1 MKAQPR
7 ASSVL
12 VVGVG
17 AYLPKRILTNEQLS
31 KNLETDDA
39 WIRTRTGIRQRHIA
53 ADDESTSDLA
63 LKAAERALAVARCS
77 AQQID
82 AIVMATTTPEN
93 TFPATAAKLQQKLG
107 VGKPIP
113 AYDIQAVCAGF
124 VFALH
129 SGWNMVRLGQARRV
143 LIVGA
148 EIYSRSIIDW
158 TDRST
163 CVLFGDGAG
172 AFVLE
177 AQDNTQDDAV
187 DGQAENGAKNGAERG
202 ILDITLATD
211 GSFYEDLYVDGGAG
225 SSHSVGHLKMQGSVV
240 FREAIDKMSQSV
252 DLLLARNGLG
262 VQDIAW
268 LVPHQAN
275 SRIMSGVARR
285 LGIDKTRVVSTVGD
299 HGNIS
304 AATIPAALDH
314 ACKQG
319 KVKKGDL
326 VALTAMGG
334 GFAWGGALI
343 RW

>member
-1 MKAQPR
+1 MNEQSR
-7 ASSVL
+7 ARTVL
-12 VVGVG
+12 VKGVG
-17 AYLPKRILTNEQLS
+17 AYLPKRIVTNEELA
-31 KNLETDDA
+31 KNLQTDDA

-53 ADDESTSDLA
+53 ADYENTSDLA
-63 LKAAERALAVARCS
+63 LKASEKALAAARCS
-77 AQQID
+77 PQQIE
-82 AIVMATTTPEN
+82 AIIMATTTPEN
-93 TFPATAAKLQQKLG
+93 TFPATAAKLHHKLG

-113 AYDIQAVCAGF
+113 AYDVQAVCAGF

-129 SGWNMVRLGQARRV
+129 SAWNMVRLGQARRV
-143 LIVGA
+143 LVVGA

-177 AQDNTQDDAV
+177 AEDETE
-187 DGQAENGAKNGAERG
+187 QAEDSIERG
-202 ILDITLATD
+202 IIDVTLATD
-211 GSFYEDLYVDGGAG
+211 GRYYEQLYVDGGAG
-225 SSHSVGHLKMQGSVV
+225 SSDKVGHLKMQGSVV
-240 FREAIDKMSQSV
+240 FREAIDKMSQSI
-252 DLLLARNGLG
+252 DLLLARNALE
-262 VQDIAW
+262 VKDIAW

-285 LGIDKTRVVSTVGD
+285 LGIDEARVVSTVGE

-314 ACKQG
+314 ACQQG
-319 KVKKGDL
+319 NIQQGDL

>member
-1 MKAQPR
+1 MNEQPR
-7 ASSVL
+7 ATSV
-12 VVGVG
+12 VVAGVG
-17 AYLPKRILTNEQLS
+17 AYLPQRILTNKELAQD
-31 KNLETDDA
+31 LETDDA

-53 ADDESTSDLA
+53 DPEESTSDLA
-63 LKAAERALAVARCS
+63 LKASERALTAARCS

-82 AIVMATTTPEN
+82 AIVLATTTPEN
-93 TFPATAAKLQQKLG
+93 TFPATAARLQQKLG
-107 VGKPIP
+107 VGKPVP
-113 AYDIQAVCAGF
+113 AYDVQAVCAGF

-129 SGWNMVRLGQARRV
+129 SAWNMIRLQQARRV
-143 LIVGA
+143 LVVGA

-177 AQDNTQDDAV
+177 AQEKTKEKTQEKTQEKTTSAT
-187 DGQAENGAKNGAERG
+187 QRG
-202 ILDITLATD
+202 ILDIMLATD
-211 GSFYEDLYVDGGAG
+211 GGFYEQLYVDGGAG
-225 SSHSVGHLKMQGSVV
+225 SSDRVGHLKMQGNVV

-252 DLLLARNGLG
+252 ALLLARNGLS

-275 SRIMSGVARR
+275 SRIMSGVARK
-285 LGIDKTRVVSTVGD
+285 LGIEEARVVSTVED

-319 KVKKGDL
+319 SVKKGDL

>member
-1 MKAQPR
+1 MNEQIDA
-7 ASSVL
+7 ADSV
-12 VVGVG
+12 VVEGVG
-17 AYLPKRILTNEQLS
+17 AYLPKRILTNEELAQ
-31 KNLETDDA
+31 KLETDDA

-53 ADDESTSDLA
+53 ADEEKTSDLA
-63 LKAAERALAVARCS
+63 LKAAQQALLHARCS

-82 AIVMATTTPEN
+82 AIVLATTTPEN

-107 VGKPIP
+107 VNTPIP

-124 VFALH
+124 IFALH
-129 SGWNMVRLGQARRV
+129 SAWNMVRLGQARRV
-143 LIVGA
+143 LVVGA

-172 AFVLE
+172 AFVLRAARKEE
-177 AQDNTQDDAV
+177 AHARS
-187 DGQAENGAKNGAERG
+187 GRARG
-202 ILDITLATD
+202 IVDITLATD
-211 GSFYEDLYVDGGAG
+211 GRFYEQLYVDGGAG
-225 SSHSVGHLKMQGSVV
+225 SSERVGCLKMQGSVV

-252 DLLLARNGLG
+252 ALLLARNGLG
-262 VQDIAW
+262 VEDIAW

-285 LGIDKTRVVSTVGD
+285 LGIKETRVVSTVGD

-314 ACKQG
+314 ACK
-319 KVKKGDL
+319 KEWIKHGDL

>member
-1 MKAQPR
+1 MNEQPR
-7 ASSVL
+7 ARAVL
-12 VVGVG
+12 VKGVG
-17 AYLPKRILTNEQLS
+17 AYLPKRIITNEELAQ
-31 KNLETDDA
+31 NLQTDDA

-53 ADDESTSDLA
+53 ADDEDTSDLA
-63 LKAAERALAVARCS
+63 LKASEKALAAARCRP
-77 AQQID
+77 QQIE
-82 AIVMATTTPEN
+82 AIIMATTTPEN
-93 TFPATAAKLQQKLG
+93 TFPATAAKLQHKLG

-113 AYDIQAVCAGF
+113 AYDVQAVCAGF

-129 SGWNMVRLGQARRV
+129 SAWNMVRLGQARRV
-143 LIVGA
+143 LVVGA

-177 AQDNTQDDAV
+177 ADETE
-187 DGQAENGAKNGAERG
+187 QAQGSIERG
-202 ILDITLATD
+202 IIDVTLATD
-211 GSFYEDLYVDGGAG
+211 GRYYEQLYVDGGAG
-225 SSHSVGHLKMQGSVV
+225 SSDKVGHLKMQGSVV

-252 DLLLARNGLG
+252 DLLLARNALK
-262 VQDIAW
+262 VEDIAW

-285 LGIDKTRVVSTVGD
+285 LGIEEARVVSTVGE

-319 KVKKGDL
+319 SIQQGDL

>member
-1 MKAQPR
+1 MNEQTHKNA
-7 ASSVL
+7 VL
-12 VVGVG
+12 VTGVG
-17 AYLPKRILTNEQLS
+17 AYLPERILTNEELS
-31 KNLETDDA
+31 QGLETDDA

-53 ADDESTSDLA
+53 AEGESTSDLA
-63 LKAAERALAVARCS
+63 LVAAEKALAAAQCS
-77 AQQID
+77 AQQIE

-93 TFPATAAKLQQKLG
+93 TFPATAAKLQHKLG

-113 AYDIQAVCAGF
+113 AYDVQAVCAGF
-124 VFALH
+124 IFALH
-129 SGWNMVRLGQARRV
+129 SAWNMVRLRQARRV
-143 LIVGA
+143 LVVGA

-177 AQDNTQDDAV
+177 
-187 DGQAENGAKNGAERG
+187 QAGEKADSDTKAGEDRIERG
-202 ILDITLATD
+202 IIDITLATD
-211 GSFYEDLYVDGGAG
+211 GRFYEQLYVDGGAG
-225 SSHSVGHLKMQGSVV
+225 SSDSVGHLKMQGSVV

-252 DLLLARNGLG
+252 EILLARNALS
-262 VQDIAW
+262 VKDIAW

-285 LGIDKTRVVSTVGD
+285 LGIDEARVISTVGE

-314 ACKQG
+314 ACQQG
-319 KVKKGDL
+319 QVKKGDL

>member
-1 MKAQPR
+1 MKQHDG
-7 ASSVL
+7 SVL
-12 VVGVG
+12 VAGVG
-17 AYLPKRILTNEQLS
+17 AYLPKRILTNEELAR
-31 KNLETDDA
+31 NLKTDDA

-53 ADDESTSDLA
+53 ADEESTSDLA
-63 LKAAERALAVARCS
+63 LKAAEKALTAARCS
-77 AQQID
+77 AQQIE

-93 TFPATAAKLQQKLG
+93 TFPATAAKLQHKLG

-129 SGWNMVRLGQARRV
+129 SGWNMVRLRQARRV
-143 LIVGA
+143 LVVGA

-177 AQDNTQDDAV
+177 AASEQAEQAKQTEQADDAI
-187 DGQAENGAKNGAERG
+187 ERG
-202 ILDITLATD
+202 IVDIMLATD
-211 GSFYEDLYVDGGAG
+211 GKFYEQLYIDGGAG
-225 SSHSVGHLKMQGSVV
+225 SSDSVGHLRMQGSVV

-252 DLLLARNGLG
+252 DLLLARNGLQA
-262 VQDIAW
+262 QDIAW

-285 LGIDKTRVVSTVGD
+285 LGIEEARVVSTVGD

-314 ACKQG
+314 VCKQG